1 VLGALPREYV
11 RSSVTSTHRPGRRP
25 DDGERERMSAYGRG
39 ARAASV
45 IVLVLAVFAPA
56 ALVLSGC
63 GSSAGASG
71 GSGPAQALTG
81 STLAG
86 GTFDLAATKGKPT
99 VVNFFASWC
108 GPCNQEAPEVVA
120 FAKAHPDV
128 QMVGVATNDK
138 PFDTQTFVNRYGL
151 AYPVVMDLNGSLKD
165 AWGVT
170 GIPTTFFIDKDGN
183 VQDSIIGSST
193 QAMFEDKLKSIQ

>member
-1 VLGALPREYV
+1 MWAAVAAGVAL
-11 RSSVTSTHRPGRRP
+11 
-25 DDGERERMSAYGRG
+25 
-39 ARAASV
+39 
-45 IVLVLAVFAPA
+45 A
-56 ALVLSGC
+56 ALVLAGC

-71 GSGPAQALTG
+71 GSGSAQPLAG
-81 STLAG
+81 STLDG
-86 GTFDLAATKGKPT
+86 GTFDLAAARGRPA

-120 FAKAHPDV
+120 FAKAHPEV

-138 PFDTQTFVNRYGL
+138 PFDTQGFVGKYGI
-151 AYPVVMDLNGSLKD
+151 AYPVVMDLDGSIGS

-183 VQDSIIGSST
+183 VQDSIVGAST
-193 QAMFEDKLKSIQ
+193 QAQFEAKLESIQ